1 MTHSFNLKVTGAAVA
16 FALAALAG
24 TASAAAPGYV
34 TDQQNQ
40 VWTSPY
46 GMCWKTTDWTPDKA
60 MAPCDAV
67 RRAEADP
74 AREVHLGDGRAH
86 V

>member
-46 GMCWKTTDWTPDKA
+46 GLCWKTTDWTPDTSKLLRQRGFA
-60 MAPCDAV
+60 HNTLSS
-67 RRAEADP
+67 RRSM
-74 AREVHLGDGRAH
+74 
-86 V
+86 